1 MVVEEQHELA
11 NKLRS
16 SLEAT
21 MSAAAVIDTKAK
33 TGTPFD
39 VLIQEGIEQKNI
51 KAVINGLV
59 AQTDDIEAVID
70 ALGVTTNDLR
80 DDTEQEI

>member
-1 MVVEEQHELA
+1 
-11 NKLRS
+11 LRA

-39 VLIQEGIEQKNI
+39 VLIQEGIEQENVV
-51 KAVINGLV
+51 AVINALV
-59 AQTDDIEAVID
+59 QQTDEIEQAID
-70 ALGVTTNDLR
+70 ALGVTAGDLR
-80 DDTEQEI
+80 QDTGEDI